1 VHGLSAQ
8 SPSGAWSSGGAILT
22 FVVPM
27 VVFVV
32 VAVGL
37 YIWYTKPSIVP
48 GRRRPN
54 AQHPVSY
61 TAIPGTPLVTE
72 VPGTVTGRGSP
83 AADGAATAGS
93 TKAGNRSG
101 DAATEGGGK
110 WRLRRR
116 H

>member
-1 VHGLSAQ
+1 VHGLIAQ
-8 SPSGAWSSGGAILT
+8 SPSGAWSEGGAILT

-27 VVFVV
+27 LVFIV

-48 GRRRPN
+48 GRRHAN
-54 AQHPVSY
+54 AEYPVSS
-61 TAIPGTPLVTE
+61 TAVPGTPLVTE
-72 VPGTVTGRGSP
+72 IPGNPATGPGGQPAGSAVTAGS
-83 AADGAATAGS
+83 ATAGGS
-93 TKAGNRSG
+93 GKAK
-101 DAATEGGGK
+101 AEGGK

>member
-1 VHGLSAQ
+1 VHGLIAQ
-8 SPSGAWSSGGAILT
+8 SPSGAWSEGGAILT

-27 VVFVV
+27 VVFIV

-48 GRRRPN
+48 GRRHAN
-54 AQHPVSY
+54 AEYPVSS
-61 TAIPGTPLVTE
+61 TAVPGTPLVTE
-72 VPGTVTGRGSP
+72 VPGTATGQGGQPSDS
-83 AADGAATAGS
+83 AVTAGS
-93 TKAGNRSG
+93 TTAGGSGKAT
-101 DAATEGGGK
+101 AEGGK